1 MSDADDT
8 PTDVPL
14 QDTEEDVDDELFVD
28 DTSDVAD
35 DELFA
40 DDILDDTDAS
50 PDDADDADDPDD
62 PDAPVP
68 LDASEDG
75 DDESDGQP
83 AVDLGAIDEALEV
96 DDPVELAGEEVDD
109 LDTEDAI
116 RDGEFVCSSCHMA
129 KRASALADPDEMLCR
144 DCV

>member
-8 PTDVPL
+8 ATDVAL
-14 QDTEEDVDDELFVD
+14 EDSEEDVDDELFAD
-28 DTSDVAD
+28 GTDIAD
-35 DELFA
+35 DELFV
-40 DDILDDTDAS
+40 DDVLDDSEAS
-50 PDDADDADDPDD
+50 PDEEEGEEDE
-62 PDAPVP
+62 DAPVP

-75 DDESDGQP
+75 DDETDGQP
-83 AVDLGAIDEALEV
+83 SVDLGAIDEALVV
-96 DDPVELAGEEVDD
+96 DDPVELAQEDADD

-129 KRASALADPDEMLCR
+129 KRASALADPDQMLCR